1 MRANRYTALIDANVL
16 VGALTRNLLLSL
28 AEAGLFR
35 ARWSEDILQ
44 ETEKA
49 LVGILKKAGE
59 QDPGTRSKR
68 HCDEIRKAFPESSVM
83 GYDDIVP
90 SLNLPD
96 PKDRHVLAA
105 AIVARAAVI
114 VTENIKD
121 FPKTDLEKYE
131 ISASS
136 CDSFIA
142 DVIDLNQTVSF
153 SAIRRMRERF
163 KRPDLDPEALI
174 VRMESLGLTE
184 TSNIL
189 INYVDLI

>member
-1 MRANRYTALIDANVL
+1 
-16 VGALTRNLLLSL
+16 
-28 AEAGLFR
+28 
-35 ARWSEDILQ
+35 
-44 ETEKA
+44 
-49 LVGILKKAGE
+49 
-59 QDPGTRSKR
+59 
-68 HCDEIRKAFPESSVM
+68 M